1 MSHNTQTLA
10 GPPPPRITSMKP
22 KPFGALKNVPRIL
35 TLRFRKQ
42 KKVRDYRTAK
52 LGEEIRSLPN
62 LITMS
67 RLFMIPAIIYFLQLG
82 TIRGHYFAA
91 LMFLFAG
98 ISDGLDGYL
107 ARRSGKITLLG
118 KFLDPLADKL
128 TTLSIM
134 VYLVLMTL
142 VPPWLLILMLFR
154 EFAITG
160 LRAIAIGEGVV
171 IAASQSGKAKT
182 AFQFVGLTFLLVHNS
197 FSFLGTDFVLDY
209 HVMGLYILYLSLIMS
224 IFSAFEYFAL
234 FTEAVEQKDIR
245 QRKMLEQ
252 AALEAGLP
260 ASLVGDLQHPVVE
273 EQTVEVDLS
282 QGSAELPPQDS
293 ESGSPEDHP

>member
-1 MSHNTQTLA
+1 
-10 GPPPPRITSMKP
+10 MKQ
-22 KPFGALKNVPRIL
+22 KPFGALKSVPRIL

-42 KKVRDYRTAK
+42 KKVKDYRTAK
-52 LGEEIRSLPN
+52 LGDEIRSLPN
-62 LITMS
+62 VITMS
-67 RLFMIPAIIYFLQLG
+67 RLFMIPGIIYFLRLG
-82 TIRGHYFAA
+82 TVRGHYFAA
-91 LMFLFAG
+91 LLFLFAG

-134 VYLVLMTL
+134 VYLVMMTL

-154 EFAITG
+154 EFSITG

-171 IAASQSGKAKT
+171 ISASQSGKAKT

-197 FSFLGTDFVLDY
+197 YSFIGTDFILDY
-209 HVMGLYILYLSLIMS
+209 HKMGLYILYLSLIMS

-234 FTEAVEQKDIR
+234 FVEAAEQKDIK
-245 QRKMLEQ
+245 QKKMLEL

-260 ASLVGDLQHPVVE
+260 ASLVGDLQQEVVE

-282 QGSAELPPQDS
+282 TDESEAGGQSPPAG
-293 ESGSPEDHP
+293 EPPSPHIT